1 MGCLIS
7 KNENRLNLID
17 GTYHGHYRL
26 VLNGYMLT
34 KGLYTF
40 NNGYK
45 YKGCFFNKMY
55 NGYGTL
61 KNDIFLMNGYWKNN
75 KLHGKSY
82 IRFSNNIIYHGDFI
96 NGKPNGIISITI
108 NNYEYFGEIMNNK
121 LEGFGV
127 LKFNNENLYVGKW
140 KNNKPHLK
148 GKYYEDDKI
157 YNVDIMNDNI
167 IFNNYEQI
175 KISFL
180 LGNFKLINFP
190 IEYPVP
196 NIYNK
201 NIL

>member
-7 KNENRLNLID
+7 KNKKHLNLID
-17 GTYHGHYRL
+17 GTYRGHYRL

-45 YKGCFFNKMY
+45 YKGRFFNKMY
-55 NGYGTL
+55 NGNGILENET
-61 KNDIFLMNGYWKNN
+61 FLIKGNWQNN

-82 IRFSNNIIYHGDFI
+82 IRFTNNIIYCGDFI
-96 NGKPNGIISITI
+96 NGVPNGIISIII
-108 NNYEYFGEIMNNK
+108 NNYSYFGEICNNK

-127 LKFNNENLYVGKW
+127 LKFQNEILYIGKW
-140 KNNKPHLK
+140 KNNKPHFK
-148 GKYYEDDKI
+148 GKYYEDGNV
-157 YNVDIMNDNI
+157 YNINI
-167 IFNNYEQI
+167 IDDDMILNNNEKI
-175 KISFL
+175 KMNVV